1 MPKLGLKA
9 PRKEIDALFD
19 EFDPDGSGEIE
30 YKEFNKL
37 LRRGKGDVKI
47 SEMNYA
53 GKAGKIELKAKNK
66 SSRVASGG
74 PEEPPTPVRR
84 KSAGGLRAGRR
95 HAGGR
100 APEVEER
107 QGTCPVRVNTRLVP
121 RRGECARHK

>member
-66 SSRVASGG
+66 SSRVASG
-74 PEEPPTPVRR
+74 PEGLLDGGVLGVR
-84 KSAGGLRAGRR
+84 AAIP
-95 HAGGR
+95 H
-100 APEVEER
+100 P
-107 QGTCPVRVNTRLVP
+107 
-121 RRGECARHK
+121 